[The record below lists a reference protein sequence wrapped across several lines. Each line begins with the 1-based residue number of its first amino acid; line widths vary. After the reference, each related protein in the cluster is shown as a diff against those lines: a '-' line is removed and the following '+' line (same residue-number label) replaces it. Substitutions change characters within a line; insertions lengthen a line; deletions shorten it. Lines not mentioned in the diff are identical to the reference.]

1 MNPHGAFELDLRHV
15 EHSRRASAWLDWN
28 ESVFRHR
35 VVPTDAPDGTLEGY
49 LRGSRLATGQVYKV
63 RSAFRRLRR
72 RPPEAGADSELFTAI
87 LQLTGSTVVH
97 SAGSVTALAP
107 DDITFLCGK
116 DFEQE
121 MSVGAEL
128 LLLQVPTEL
137 VRAQQ
142 PCATAIIGRRLQAD
156 DPVTKLI
163 RGALLGAF
171 DASPILGPAQQ
182 SNLLL
187 SLIGLFGVP
196 RNDSTQRGPG
206 RNERRVEEAIRQI
219 DARLFDVGFDA
230 NRLASSI
237 YISRRRLDELF
248 VRVLGRPVTPY
259 IRERRLHCASQSL
272 RDPSQHHRT
281 VTDIVLSHGFE
292 DVAHFARVFKKRY
305 GVTALQWRAGGG
317 AART

>member
-15 EHSRRASAWLDWN
+15 EHSRRASAWLDWH
-28 ESVFRHR
+28 ESVFCHR

-49 LRGSRLATGQVYKV
+49 MRGSRLAAGHVYKV

-72 RPPEAGADSELFTAI
+72 RRPSDASADSELFTAI

-97 SAGSVTALAP
+97 SAGNVTALAP
-107 DDITFLCGK
+107 DDITFVCGE

-128 LLLQVPTEL
+128 LLLQVPVEL

-142 PCATAIIGRRLQAD
+142 PCATAIVGHRLQAD

-171 DASPILGPAQQ
+171 DAGPILGPAQQ

-196 RNDSTQRGPG
+196 RIDSTQRGPG
-206 RNERRVEEAIRQI
+206 RNERRVEEAIRHI
-219 DARLFDVGFDA
+219 DARLFDVGFGA
-230 NRLASSI
+230 NRLAESM

-248 VRVLGRPVTPY
+248 VGVLGRPVAPY
-259 IRERRLHCASQSL
+259 IRERRLHRASQLL

-305 GVTALQWRAGGG
+305 GVTALQWRAGAGS
-317 AART
+317 